1 MYMYIWAP
9 GLVALSQ
16 KLRSAG
22 VGCRVGDVNPG
33 EWRKDAV
40 REARMY
46 TEWCSRGRVLTCV
59 RASVLA
65 GGLREHTSA
74 PGLIRCL
81 PSGADIQ
88 ASGSGTV

>member
-16 KLRSAG
+16 KLRSA
-22 VGCRVGDVNPG
+22 GCRVGDVNPG

-46 TEWCSRGRVLTCV
+46 TEWCSRGSAHLRVCE
-59 RASVLA
+59 RAGWWTQGTHFSTWVN
-65 GGLREHTSA
+65 S
-74 PGLIRCL
+74 RCL
-81 PSGADIQ
+81 PSGADVQ